1 MKKSNVISFL
11 LGAIIFGSVGV
22 VSAYSLL
29 AKDIGYNP
37 KDNAWKKANGDNIT
51 NVKEAI
57 DELYSL
63 NGGSSFNFNTTAFP
77 ANSLYKKEYDVEPN
91 KYYVYLSKKT
101 TNNVSKTGGDDLGV
115 NLFVWS
121 YDGGA
126 SKLYLGVIKS
136 TSNKLTFSENVT
148 IALLGS

>member
-1 MKKSNVISFL
+1 M
-11 LGAIIFGSVGV
+11 
-22 VSAYSLL
+22 
-29 AKDIGYNP
+29 
-37 KDNAWKKANGDNIT
+37 
-51 NVKEAI
+51 
-57 DELYSL
+57 L
-63 NGGSSFNFNTTAFP
+63 NQINTMFI
-77 ANSLYKKEYDVEPN
+77 YQ
-91 KYYVYLSKKT
+91 KKT